1 MRTSTIVSTWPDIAE
16 RIASAFEIKPG
27 GLVVLRDRCGRSEVA
42 EAVAVAFERRGIT
55 TVIDAA
61 SDYVL
66 DAVLSGTEPALL
78 RTWGLHRSAILEL
91 ADAVVTLGAGP
102 IPVERASDGALHA
115 LRAGREMMEEVE
127 ARRALPFLAV
137 AIATPR
143 LANDLGLSLGALDSL
158 VRDSLSPPVDVIR
171 ERIEAHISRA
181 TADPLVLRTS
191 GCALSMRRGH
201 RPWLHD
207 DGHISADDVAS
218 GAVTSN
224 LPCGSIYTTVLEDS
238 ANGTV
243 RVPKLADGRDV
254 VLTFSSGAVTA
265 VDGPGSESVMPWLAE
280 FGPDAGRISHIGVGL
295 NSACRGDTGWPI
307 VDEHRAGAVFLALGE
322 NRYMGGTNASS
333 LNHDLVLDTAS
344 FDAGDVPLVIDG
356 QLAV

>member
-1 MRTSTIVSTWPDIAE
+1 
-16 RIASAFEIKPG
+16 
-27 GLVVLRDRCGRSEVA
+27 VV

-55 TVIDAA
+55 TVIDPA

-66 DAVLSGTEPALL
+66 DAVLSSTEPALL
-78 RTWGLHRSAILEL
+78 GTWGRHRSAILEF
-91 ADAVVTLGAGP
+91 ADAVVTLGAWPAP
-102 IPVERASDGALHA
+102 IERASEGALRA

-143 LANDLGLSLGALDSL
+143 LADDLGLALETLDSL
-158 VRDSLSPPVDVIR
+158 VRASLSPPVDTLR
-171 ERIEAHISRA
+171 QLIEANISKA

-191 GCALSMRRGH
+191 GCALRMKRGR

-207 DGHISADDVAS
+207 DGHISTGDVAS

-238 ANGTV
+238 ADGTV
-243 RVPKLADGRDV
+243 RVPELADGLDI
-254 VLTFSSGAVTA
+254 VLTFNSGAITA
-265 VDGPGSESVMPWLAE
+265 VDGPGSETVMPWLAQ
-280 FGPDAGRISHIGVGL
+280 FGPDAARISHIGIGL
-295 NSACRGDTGWPI
+295 NDACPGGTGWPI
-307 VDEHRAGAVFLALGE
+307 LDEHRAGAVFLALGE

-344 FDAGDVPLVIDG
+344 IDAGSVPLVIDG
-356 QLAV
+356 HLAS